1 MLESLKKNG
10 KGIVIMLFASVF
22 ACVGQLFWKI
32 SANKGFLWAVIGF
45 GFYGLGALFMLYAYK
60 FGEVS
65 VLQPVMSMNYV
76 ISLILGAAVLSEPL
90 TKWKIIGVLVI
101 IVGVIFIGGGSDDKK
116 NKKREVNK

>member
-1 MLESLKKNG
+1 MLESLRKNG
-10 KGIVIMLFASVF
+10 KGILIMLFASVF
-22 ACVGQLFWKI
+22 ACVGQLFWKL
-32 SANKGFLWAVIGF
+32 SASRGFLWAVIGF

-101 IVGVIFIGGGSDDKK
+101 IIGVVFIGAGSDGKK
-116 NKKREVNK
+116 TEEGDVKQ

>member
-1 MLESLKKNG
+1 MLESLRKNG
-10 KGIVIMLFASVF
+10 KGILIMLFASVF
-22 ACVGQLFWKI
+22 ACVGQLFWKL
-32 SANKGFLWAVIGF
+32 SASRGFLWAVIGF

-101 IVGVIFIGGGSDDKK
+101 IIGVVFIGAGSDGKK
-116 NKKREVNK
+116 TEKGDVKQ

>member
-10 KGIVIMLFASVF
+10 KGILIMLFASVF
-22 ACVGQLFWKI
+22 ACVGQLFWKL
-32 SANKGFLWAVIGF
+32 SASRGFLWAVIGF

-101 IVGVIFIGGGSDDKK
+101 IIGVVFIGAGSDGKK
-116 NKKREVNK
+116 TEKGDLKQ